1 MWTAVQ
7 AEGWVWLPWRRAT
20 PLACQPHLAQHDAV
34 AQPIAVQREERAN
47 AGIPAHQVARLRLP
61 GRERVRNRRGHDLG
75 RDTQALFPRALRAG
89 AHSGEGGAIE
99 GLTLRRQRLREAI
112 GSGD

>member
-34 AQPIAVQREERAN
+34 AQPIGDQREERAN

-61 GRERVRNRRGHDLG
+61 GRERVRNRRGPDLG
-75 RDTQALFPRALRAG
+75 RDTQAPFPRAPRA
-89 AHSGEGGAIE
+89 APHTVQDGAIQDR
-99 GLTLRRQRLREAI
+99 T
-112 GSGD
+112 